1 MDNIETQIVEM
12 VNKAFKKETSEDFD
26 RQRYNANLEILS
38 IVKEYIENNPK
49 QRFTQ
54 VLWNLSIANAT
65 DRFSEESTTTLNRVK
80 IKLQQQE
87 EMKNKMIK

>member
-87 EMKNKMIK
+87 EMKNRNEK